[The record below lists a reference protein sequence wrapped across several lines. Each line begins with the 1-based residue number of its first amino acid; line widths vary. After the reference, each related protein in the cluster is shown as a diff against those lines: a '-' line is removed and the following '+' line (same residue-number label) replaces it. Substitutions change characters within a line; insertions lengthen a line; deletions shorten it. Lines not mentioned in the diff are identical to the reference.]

1 MDLRDERQLAYDR
14 LLRICQAGLLSIMDF
29 R

>member
-14 LLRICQAGLLSIMDF
+14 LLKICKAGFLSIMDF